1 MAKRGLIITAD
12 DMGYNV
18 ERNQGIIECF
28 EKGGI
33 TNSSLMVNGVACEDA
48 VKLAL
53 KYGLPTGGWGSGRP
67 RSASHWKGTKQSIQQ
82 FFIQFCFG

>member
-1 MAKRGLIITAD
+1 MAKHGLIITAD

-33 TNSSLMVNGVACEDA
+33 TNSSLMVNGVASEDA
-48 VKLAL
+48 AKLAL
-53 KYGLPTGGWGSGRP
+53 KHGLPTGGWGSG
-67 RSASHWKGTKQSIQQ
+67 
-82 FFIQFCFG
+82 